1 MTLTKETI
9 EWVSSFEELPDT
21 EMKVVVLDDLDDLW
35 LGYHDG
41 AEWWIYAD
49 TGLVTV
55 SSDGGGIMAW
65 AALEGPRHA

>member
-1 MTLTKETI
+1 MNTRETI
-9 EWVSSFEELPDT
+9 EWISAFDEKPDA

-49 TGLVTV
+49 AGLVTV

-65 AALEGPRHA
+65 AALEGPRNA

>member
-1 MTLTKETI
+1 MNTRETI
-9 EWVSSFEELPDT
+9 EWISAFDEKPDA

-41 AEWWIYAD
+41 VEWWIYAD
-49 TGLVTV
+49 AGLVTV

-65 AALEGPRHA
+65 AALEGPRNA